1 MSDNQT
7 PPFEISVDGRRKPL
21 KFLGPD
27 QILMIDEALSSLNEF
42 GEIRL
47 VVEKN
52 RLRFVITQNS
62 YDALKWHPGSL
73 SPKRI

>member
-7 PPFEISVDGRRKPL
+7 PFEISVNGRRTPL

-27 QILMIDEALSSLNEF
+27 QILMIDEALASLNDF

-62 YDALKWHPGSL
+62 FDALKWHPGSL
-73 SPKRI
+73 STKKV